1 MPAGAYN
8 SAAPLSCICGGMAG
22 RHLQGLG
29 ARVIETSPA
38 QGHKTG
44 NRLRGSR
51 EAVAQGESQRH
62 GKDEVSG
69 AMNISVVIPVKN
81 EKENVIP
88 LLREITAAFGARADY
103 EIIFVDDG
111 STDTTPNVLRAEKP
125 AHPKLR
131 LICHE
136 RNSGQSAAIR
146 TGVLA
151 ARGRLI
157 VTLDGDG
164 QNDPAD
170 IPAVLA
176 PLEAANAPPNLAMAA
191 GQRRKRQDSMLKR
204 VASSVA
210 NGVRQR
216 MLNDGMRDTGCGL
229 KAFTREGFLRLPY
242 FDHMHRFLP
251 ALMLREGYLV
261 ARVDVGHRPRRYGR
275 SKYGVFDRLLV
286 SFSDL
291 MGVMWLKR
299 RCRLPGTRNEL

>member
-1 MPAGAYN
+1 
-8 SAAPLSCICGGMAG
+8 
-22 RHLQGLG
+22 
-29 ARVIETSPA
+29 
-38 QGHKTG
+38 
-44 NRLRGSR
+44 
-51 EAVAQGESQRH
+51 VAQGESQGHR
-62 GKDEVSG
+62 ENTVSG
-69 AMNISVVIPVKN
+69 AVSISVVIPVKN
-81 EKENVIP
+81 EEENVIP
-88 LLREITAAFGARADY
+88 LLREVIAAFGVRDDY

-111 STDTTPNVLRAEKP
+111 STDATRDVLQGEKP

-151 ARGRLI
+151 ARGRII

-170 IPAVLA
+170 IPAVLT
-176 PLEAANAPPNLAMAA
+176 PLEAANAQPDLAMAA
-191 GQRRKRQDSMLKR
+191 GQRRKRQDSMMKR
-204 VASSVA
+204 VASSIA

-216 MLNDGMRDTGCGL
+216 LLKDGMRDTGCGL

-242 FDHMHRFLP
+242 FDHMHRYLP

-261 ARVDVGHRPRRYGR
+261 VSVNVGHRPRRYGR
-275 SKYGVFDRLLV
+275 SKYGVFDRLAV
-286 SFSDL
+286 SVSDL

-299 RCRLPGTRNEL
+299 RCRLPGARREL

>member
-1 MPAGAYN
+1 M
-8 SAAPLSCICGGMAG
+8 
-22 RHLQGLG
+22 
-29 ARVIETSPA
+29 
-38 QGHKTG
+38 
-44 NRLRGSR
+44 
-51 EAVAQGESQRH
+51 
-62 GKDEVSG
+62 
-69 AMNISVVIPVKN
+69 SVVIPVKN
-81 EKENVIP
+81 EEENVVP
-88 LLREITAAFGARADY
+88 LLREIVAAFGPRTDY
-103 EIIFVDDG
+103 EVIFVDDG
-111 STDTTPNVLRAEKP
+111 STDATREVLKAAKADEPR
-125 AHPKLR
+125 LR
-131 LICHE
+131 LIAHE

-176 PLEAANAPPNLAMAA
+176 PLEAPDAPPALAMTA
-191 GQRRKRQDSMLKR
+191 GQRRKRQDRMFKR

-216 MLNDGMRDTGCGL
+216 LLDDGMRDTGCGL

-251 ALMLREGYLV
+251 ALMLREGFEV
-261 ARVDVGHRPRRYGR
+261 ARVDVGHRPRRHGK

-291 MGVMWLKR
+291 MGVMWLRRRNRQPGKR
-299 RCRLPGTRNEL
+299 VEM